1 MTRARILADYVATG
15 VTATEFDFL
24 DTTSGTPGA
33 TTFLRGDKTWQTAGS
48 TSASDLDSGTLGI
61 ARLPAGTILQT
72 VVNTKSD
79 EYSNAHTS
87 TTFARAED
95 ASANKEWNCEISGLQ
110 ANSDVFMIASFGF
123 NFYRGGGYTSTGGGF
138 GFFRDTTA
146 IATPRNVQFLS
157 HGNTGDEYGQVTISY
172 LDESPTGTSH
182 TYYVGSISYAASHQT
197 RIRSDTTGE
206 GDIPFVMTLMEIAR
220 AS

>member
-1 MTRARILADYVATG
+1 MTKARILADYVAGGTTAAEFDYMDG
-15 VTATEFDFL
+15 VTSNVQTQMDAKAPLASPTFTGTANL
-24 DTTSGTPGA
+24 SSGVTM
-33 TTFLRGDKTWQTAGS
+33 
-48 TSASDLDSGTLGI
+48 
-61 ARLPAGTILQT
+61 PAGHVLQT
-72 VVNTKSD
+72 VVNIKSD
-79 EYSNAHTS
+79 EYSSAHSS
-87 TTFARAED
+87 TTFARAEE
-95 ASANKEWNCEISGLQ
+95 SGNYEWNCAISGLQ
-110 ANSDVFMIASFGF
+110 ADSDVFMIASFGF